1 MRRGDIEQVTAL
13 INRDPISHSFLAS
26 RLIEMQ
32 REPFNNQE
40 EIFVYEAEGL
50 IESALYHG
58 ANTVPIETN
67 PQSQAAFAWTLI
79 GLERRSSSLVGPVN
93 EVLGLWKLLKPFWG
107 IARDIRANQPV
118 LNTDQPPLL
127 APDPLV
133 RRTLPREIDML
144 IPACV
149 SMFTE
154 EVGVSPVSGGGLNA
168 YRMRIAQMIANGRSL
183 VRIDRGEVVFK
194 AEVGIVTDLVC
205 QIQGVWVPPQY
216 RGRGYAKAGMAAVV
230 NYARINFAP
239 NVSLYVN
246 DFNERARAIYKK
258 VGFVQHSTF
267 ATVLF

>member
-1 MRRGDIEQVTAL
+1 MRRSDLPGVKAL
-13 INRDPISHSFLAS
+13 INKDPISHSFLAN

-32 REPFNNQE
+32 NEPFNHHE
-40 EIFVYEAEGL
+40 EIYVYEKGGQ
-50 IESALYHG
+50 ITSALYHG

-67 PQSQAAFAWTLI
+67 ADSQSAFAWTLVD
-79 GLERRSSSLVGPVN
+79 LERRSSSLVGPVD

-107 IARDIRANQPV
+107 IARDIRANQPM
-118 LNTDQPPLL
+118 LNINQPPLL

-133 RRTLPREIDML
+133 RRTFAREVDL
-144 IPACV
+144 LLPACV

-168 YRMRIAQMIANGRSL
+168 YRMRIAELISSGRSL

-194 AEVGIVTDLVC
+194 AEVGIVTDSVC

-216 RGRGYAKAGMAAVV
+216 RGRGYGKAGMAAVV
-230 NYARINFAP
+230 SYARMHFAP

-246 DFNERARAIYKK
+246 DYNERARAIYKQ
-258 VGFVQHSTF
+258 VGFAQHSTF

>member
-1 MRRGDIEQVTAL
+1 MRRGDLSQVQKL
-13 INRDPISHSFLAS
+13 ISKDPISHAFLAN
-26 RLIEMQ
+26 RLAEMQ
-32 REPFNNQE
+32 FEPFNALN
-40 EIFVYEAEGL
+40 EIYVYQNDDV

-67 PQSQAAFAWTLI
+67 PQSQEAFAKTLI
-79 GLERRSSSLVGPVN
+79 DLKRRSASLVGPVS
-93 EVLGLWKLLKPFWG
+93 EVLAIWKLLKPHWG

-118 LNTDQPPLL
+118 LNIDQAPLL

-133 RRTLPREIDML
+133 RRAFAKEIEL
-144 IPACV
+144 LLPACV

-168 YRMRIAQMIANGRSL
+168 YRLRISELISGGRSL

-194 AEVGIVTDLVC
+194 AELGLVTNSVC
-205 QIQGVWVPPQY
+205 QVQGVWVPPQY
-216 RGRGYAKAGMAAVV
+216 RGRGYAKAGVAAVV
-230 NYARINFAP
+230 NYARLYFAP

-246 DFNERARAIYKK
+246 HYNERARAIYKK

>member
-1 MRRGDIEQVTAL
+1 MRRSDLPQVQKL
-13 INRDPISHSFLAS
+13 IKKDPISHAFLAN
-26 RLIEMQ
+26 RLTEMQ
-32 REPFNNQE
+32 YEPFNTLN
-40 EIFVYEAEGL
+40 EIYVYEVDSI

-67 PQSQAAFAWTLI
+67 SQSQAAFAETLHDVQ
-79 GLERRSSSLVGPVN
+79 RRSASLVGPVS
-93 EVLGLWKLLKPFWG
+93 EVLGLWKLLKPRWG

-118 LNTDQPPLL
+118 LNIDQAPLL

-133 RRTLPREIDML
+133 RRAFAREIDL
-144 IPACV
+144 LLPACV

-154 EVGVSPVSGGGLNA
+154 EVGISPVSGGGLNA
-168 YRMRIAQMIANGRSL
+168 YRMRIAELISSGRSL

-194 AEVGIVTDLVC
+194 AEIGVVSDSVC
-205 QIQGVWVPPQY
+205 QVQGVWAPPQY

-230 NYARINFAP
+230 NYARLNLAP

-246 DFNERARAIYKK
+246 DYNERARAIYKK